1 MTSQALPIARAASN
15 YSIRIALQ
23 DLLTERRER
32 QLDTELCRHVVRV
45 ENWVDLDQVQRPQTA
60 GVGDQLHQHVRFA
73 IVQPPAH
80 GGAHSRRN
88 RRVADIEVER
98 DVQIGF
104 PLRMSARARRV
115 TRARPVRSMSL
126 IVKR

>member
-1 MTSQALPIARAASN
+1 M
-15 YSIRIALQ
+15 
-23 DLLTERRER
+23 
-32 QLDTELCRHVVRV
+32 RV

-60 GVGDQLHQHVRFA
+60 GVGDQLHQQVRFA
-73 IVQPPAH
+73 VVQPAAYR
-80 GGAHSRRN
+80 GAHTGRN